1 MPDNKPTDPIDSTQA
16 VDNTQ
21 PIDHTQSASDEQ
33 TGDGAPPVDPV
44 FKKYI
49 PIATVIFCAASIVL
63 FLGIN
68 LFEDKPISMEAYRKW
83 GASSFTEI
91 FDGDYWG
98 LITSNFLH
106 VEVWHIIF
114 NLFWFW
120 FLGKKIEFESNKLF
134 YLLLVLSSALVSS
147 LAQLSFSDASGIGLS
162 GIAYAFFG
170 FVFIKSKSSDAYKNY
185 LDRQAISLFFAWLV
199 ICIVITKLGLMNI
212 GNAAHVG
219 GLVWGMLL
227 AYLTRFA
234 SYKQWAGA
242 LLLLAVLGSSV
253 WWSPFSVSL
262 LSHQAFKLHN
272 AQKLEEA
279 MVLYRKILDRDA
291 DNEFAKINLK
301 QLEIHTLSQKAAE
314 LQINKKFK
322 EAREVYNKI
331 LAIDKDNAM
340 AKENLQLLPKE

>member
-1 MPDNKPTDPIDSTQA
+1 MSDNKATDPVDTTQH

-21 PIDHTQSASDEQ
+21 SIDNTQPASDVQ
-33 TGDGAPPVDPV
+33 TGDDVPPVDPV

-49 PIATVIFCAASIVL
+49 PIATVIFCAASVVL

-68 LFEDKPISMEAYRKW
+68 LFEDKPFTWEAYRKW
-83 GASSFTEI
+83 GAPSFTEI
-91 FDGDYWG
+91 FEGDYWG

-106 VEVWHIIF
+106 TEVWHIIF

-170 FVFIKSKSSDAYKNY
+170 FVFIKSKSSEAYKNY
-185 LDRQAISLFFAWLV
+185 LDQRSISLFFIWLV
-199 ICIVITKLGLMNI
+199 ACIVITKLGFMNI

-234 SYKQWAGA
+234 AYKQWAGA
-242 LLLLAVLGSSV
+242 LLFLAVLASSV
-253 WWSPFSVSL
+253 WWSPFSVSW
-262 LSHQAFKLHN
+262 LSYQAGKLHN
-272 AQKLEEA
+272 DQKLEEA
-279 MVLYRKILDRDA
+279 MVIYRKILDRDA

-301 QLEIHTLSQKAAE
+301 QLEIYTLSQKAYK
-314 LQINKKFK
+314 LQTDKKFK
-322 EAREVYNKI
+322 EAREIYNKI

-340 AKENLQLLPKE
+340 AKENLQLLPAE